1 MRQQKTII
9 VLSPEGRSKD
19 IEFFPSFPGTRAKRY
34 PRDIHLPILSRAPL
48 DAKDSILEPTHTPLP
63 SSQRMWQPPLPR
75 HSVAHPNRTSLK
87 RSRLRA

>member
-48 DAKDSILEPTHTPLP
+48 DAKDSILEPTHTPYL
-63 SSQRMWQPPLPR
+63 PLPR